1 MRRGKRCARAIFSD
15 FSDPGS
21 PADVVPR
28 PGDFGFRTRPHTV
41 PRHLSEG
48 AKPPNRTLP
57 SIRQHSPPTTSGPTP
72 EEMRRV
78 YGDRLHFDNA
88 GGELDDQGDLFVER
102 MTDVA
107 VGDLRYTFRTFPVI
121 WRMPDKD
128 VDLGGVTD
136 TAGFRGETVS
146 DPISAGGER
155 LSVFLDGLRVE
166 TRWIASH

>member
-1 MRRGKRCARAIFSD
+1 MRLGKRRARAIFSD

-28 PGDFGFRTRPHTV
+28 PGDFGFRTRPHTAT
-41 PRHLSEG
+41 RH
-48 AKPPNRTLP
+48 RTLP

-72 EEMRRV
+72 EETRRV

-88 GGELDDQGDLFVER
+88 GGDLNDPGDLFVER

-107 VGDLRYTFRTFPVI
+107 VGDLRYTYRTFPVI
-121 WRMPDKD
+121 WGMPDKD

-155 LSVFLDGLRVE
+155 LNVFLDGLRVE
-166 TRWIASH
+166 TRGIASH